1 MCGHQVAC
9 ELYLSTGCL
18 SSVNVAPSNRP
29 LASSRFPTAV
39 QLPPSADGGVFGK
52 VCRAPL
58 FLLYITLQIG
68 LCSHNLN
75 ITTIP
80 NIYSMF
86 Y

>member
-1 MCGHQVAC
+1 MHVIHNAPGYNQV
-9 ELYLSTGCL
+9 YSYVTI
-18 SSVNVAPSNRP
+18 NVAPSNRP

-39 QLPPSADGGVFGK
+39 QLPPSADGGGFGK

-58 FLLYITLQIG
+58 FLLYITLQID